1 MKIHNN
7 TTSAPQPLANPLNV
21 FNHIQNEVVS
31 DRIFKE
37 TTVSGTLLS
46 RTQFQRGHFSGCA
59 FFNSQMKEVEFIGS
73 TFSGCNF
80 WYVDFSSCNFI
91 ACTFVD
97 CTWEV
102 CTTQNCNLLSSE
114 IDRATSIFFLSGNT
128 AMEGCY
134 SVGPMKGPLLSS
146 SEDEIPP
153 VIRDEDQTQ
162 IT

>member
-31 DRIFKE
+31 NRIFKE

-46 RTQFQRGHFSGCA
+46 HTQFQQDHFSGCA
-59 FFNSQMKEVEFIGS
+59 FFNSQMKEVEFIGC
-73 TFSGCNF
+73 TFSRCNF

-91 ACTFVD
+91 ACVFVD

-102 CTTQNCNLLSSE
+102 CITVNCNLLSSG
-114 IDRATSIFFLSGNT
+114 IDRATSVFFLAGNT
-128 AMEGCY
+128 VMEGCY
-134 SVGPMKGPLLSS
+134 SVGPMKGPLLPGPN
-146 SEDEIPP
+146 EEIPP
-153 VIRDEDQTQ
+153 IIGDGKPTQ